1 MALHCEI
8 RTVWW
13 DLAFLTN
20 IVEKNFQLFY
30 TYSEGRR
37 PPPRKVKEEVGEW
50 TGAQARG
57 EGGGGGG
64 VRGCKKVCQLSSIG
78 VYHMRFYR
86 QNWTLFFHNFSW

>member
-57 EGGGGGG
+57 EGGGGGLE
-64 VRGCKKVCQLSSIG
+64 VAKKFVNS
-78 VYHMRFYR
+78 R
-86 QNWTLFFHNFSW
+86 QSEFTI